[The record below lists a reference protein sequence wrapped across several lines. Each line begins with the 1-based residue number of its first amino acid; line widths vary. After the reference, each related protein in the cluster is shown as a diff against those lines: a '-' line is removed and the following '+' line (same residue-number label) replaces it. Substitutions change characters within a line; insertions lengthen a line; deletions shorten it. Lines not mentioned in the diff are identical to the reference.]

1 MFQLHALPF
10 GTRLS
15 ITTTMSDE
23 PSESNNHN
31 GIKHDP
37 KESDNMEPIAIVGMA
52 VRLPGGI
59 ENPSD
64 LWKFL
69 VEKRDARG
77 LIPKSRYNGDAF
89 FDSDGKPGTSG
100 VNAGYF
106 LDRDLELFDTAA
118 FPLSILEIEVLDPVQ
133 RQLLEIVRE
142 CLDSAGAV
150 DQAGKDVG
158 CFVGTF
164 GEDWQ
169 DLQRKDTQDFGAHRM
184 TGSSDFAA
192 SNRISYV
199 YDFRG
204 PR

>member
-1 MFQLHALPF
+1 
-10 GTRLS
+10 
-15 ITTTMSDE
+15 MSNE
-23 PSESNNHN
+23 PLEKNQNDADKHN
-31 GIKHDP
+31 LKDC
-37 KESDNMEPIAIVGMA
+37 EQMEPIAIVGMA

-59 ENPSD
+59 DNPSD

-69 VEKRDARG
+69 VDKRDARG
-77 LIPKSRYNGDAF
+77 PIPQSRYNGDAF
-89 FDSDGKPGTSG
+89 FDSGRKPGTSM

-106 LDRDLELFDTAA
+106 LDSDLELFDTAA
-118 FPLSILEIEVLDPVQ
+118 FPLSIPEIEALDPVQ
-133 RQLLEIVRE
+133 RQLLEVVRE
-142 CLDSAGAV
+142 CLESAGEV
-150 DQAGKDVG
+150 GQAGKDVG

-169 DLQRKDTQDFGAHRM
+169 DLQRKDIQDYGAHRM